1 MNYKLLF
8 ILLEGDDDVRF
19 FERIIKP
26 KFENKYD
33 NVVLWKYAQQ
43 KNVKVDNFIKSIR
56 SMGADYIYVADIN
69 DAPCITLKKEKIK
82 DRHKN
87 IDIDRVIVVISEIE
101 SWYLAGLDTES
112 SGNLKI
118 SYSETT
124 NNVTKEQ
131 FDTLIPKKCKSRIDF
146 MIEIMKRFSID
157 IAKKKNNSFSYFLE
171 KYDC

>member
-1 MNYKLLF
+1 MNYKRIF

-33 NVVLWKYAQQ
+33 SIVLWKYAQV
-43 KNVKVDNFIKSIR
+43 KNAKVDNFLKSIK
-56 SMGADYIYVADIN
+56 SMGADYIYIADIN
-69 DAPCITLKKEKIK
+69 DSPCITLKKGKIK
-82 DRHKN
+82 DKHN
-87 IDIDRVIVVISEIE
+87 SIDINRVIVVISEIE
-101 SWYLAGLDTES
+101 SWYLAGLDIES
-112 SGNLKI
+112 SKNLKI

-124 NNVTKEQ
+124 NNITKEQ
-131 FDTLIPKKCKSRIDF
+131 FDTLIPKKFKSRIDF

-157 IAKKKNNSFSYFLE
+157 TAKKKNNSFSYFLK